1 MVCSFPPRLRCCNA
15 RFNAHCSLALLTA
28 TVAFTP
34 GKPAL
39 RSTQSAQRAS
49 SASMMLYHHEAPM
62 PKVVSDFASLA
73 LSKRKAETTPSKEI
87 GQPLESPELEAV
99 NETLGTF
106 WTFSTDEET
115 VDQCMEPTPDG
126 KYGKNLRTMRLYH
139 HEAPMVVSTSA
150 SLALSKRKAETTPS
164 KEIGGAAGVNTP
176 GGDRSFDPLGL
187 APEAE
192 PAE

>member
-1 MVCSFPPRLRCCNA
+1 MLLMWYS
-15 RFNAHCSLALLTA
+15 SLALLMA
-28 TVAFTP
+28 VAFTP

-49 SASMMLYHHEAPM
+49 SASM
-62 PKVVSDFASLA
+62 
-73 LSKRKAETTPSKEI
+73 
-87 GQPLESPELEAV
+87 
-99 NETLGTF
+99 
-106 WTFSTDEET
+106 
-115 VDQCMEPTPDG
+115 
-126 KYGKNLRTMRLYH
+126 RLYH
-139 HEAPMVVSTSA
+139 HEAPKVVSTSA

>member
-1 MVCSFPPRLRCCNA
+1 MLY
-15 RFNAHCSLALLTA
+15 CSLALLTTA
-28 TVAFTP
+28 VAFTP

-87 GQPLESPELEAV
+87 G
-99 NETLGTF
+99 GT
-106 WTFSTDEET
+106 
-115 VDQCMEPTPDG
+115 
-126 KYGKNLRTMRLYH
+126 
-139 HEAPMVVSTSA
+139 
-150 SLALSKRKAETTPS
+150 
-164 KEIGGAAGVNTP
+164 AGVNTP

-187 APEAE
+187 APED
-192 PAE
+192 PAEFAEMQEKELAHARVGMVAAAGFLAQEAITKQTWGTAIGLPDF